1 MISILSH
8 LLVENSRA
16 AAVHPFLILLETSL
30 SSFVGISFLSWE
42 LGQQGSSEE
51 RGLWDLSF
59 SLTPFHSTGGR
70 LVSKMR
76 LF

>member
-16 AAVHPFLILLETSL
+16 AAAHPVLILLETSL
-30 SSFVGISFLSWE
+30 SSFVGLSFLSWE
-42 LGQQGSSEE
+42 MGQQGSSE

-59 SLTPFHSTGGR
+59 SLTPFLSIAGR